1 MTSRAAHYRNKARHA
16 QRAFG
21 EVKPRLL
28 DRDEGTAW
36 QGAFIA
42 TLSND
47 MPAFNADSPIA
58 APLGSTTEARV
69 LRLRELCKIGVL
81 HMSAYREGST
91 FIEYRWTVTKGE

>member
-1 MTSRAAHYRNKARHA
+1 MVSRAAHYRNKARHA
-16 QRAFG
+16 QREFG
-21 EVKPRLL
+21 QVKPRLL
-28 DRDEGTAW
+28 DRDEATSW

-47 MPAFNADSPIA
+47 MPAFNVDSPIA
-58 APLGSTTEARV
+58 ASLGSTPEARS

-81 HMSAYREGST
+81 RMSAHRENNV